1 MSQPRFGPLQAA
13 QMQLERAAELEQR
26 AHREP
31 WRRDE
36 LLEQAQKAFEL
47 ALRLE
52 AIALRS
58 EAAKRGGTG
67 T

>member
-1 MSQPRFGPLQAA
+1 MSQSRFGPLQAA
-13 QMQLERAAELEQR
+13 QMQLERAAELEELSR
-26 AHREP
+26 REP

-58 EAAKRGGTG
+58 EAAKKSGIS
-67 T
+67 